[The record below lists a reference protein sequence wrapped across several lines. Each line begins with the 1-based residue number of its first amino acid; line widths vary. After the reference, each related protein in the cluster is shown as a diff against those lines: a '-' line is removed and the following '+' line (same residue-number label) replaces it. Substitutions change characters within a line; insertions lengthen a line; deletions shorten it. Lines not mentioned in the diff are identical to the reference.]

1 MDGFDCLLSYFWPKH
16 WIVTEI
22 IHTHTRFGRDVDRT
36 GEWRTFYMKTVNL
49 CIISVFE
56 WKIAGL
62 ILSHTAISLFLFIFI
77 WMLTHQ
83 IQLENLEITNGK
95 MFVFKVDWIA
105 WAHTQNVLCI
115 FGLSLSLALS
125 IQCLISVDYLFNQST
140 IRWQRHQF
148 EARIWH
154 FFLDLF

>member
-62 ILSHTAISLFLFIFI
+62 IHSLTAISLFLFIFI

-115 FGLSLSLALS
+115 FGLSLSL
-125 IQCLISVDYLFNQST
+125 CLFNVSFRLT
-140 IRWQRHQF
+140 IFLINRQLDDKDTNLKHEF
-148 EARIWH
+148 DI
-154 FFLDLF
+154 FF